1 LSLGMKRTEM
11 RNRVPQSGTSSPKVI
26 SKSQNEFAEI
36 AIKADKLHNLTD
48 F

>member
-1 LSLGMKRTEM
+1 MKRTEM
-11 RNRVPQSGTSSPKVI
+11 KNRVPLGGKSSPEVI

-36 AIKADKLHNLTD
+36 AIKADKLKNLTG